1 VAVPA
6 VARAQAA
13 PAATAPAATAPAATA
28 PAATAPAAT
37 APAATAPSPPLPVVT
52 ACVRS
57 LPPAAYTRVPVF
69 VHAEVVDAADSAA
82 RPAVDA
88 LAAEVARRTRAR
100 VWPTA
105 AAAAAAESAGRL
117 APADSTPGWPALAWA
132 GLRPLRVVARRGG
145 ALAWAAPTADPGLD
159 PALAGADTAAA
170 ALLAQALGDARGAG
184 AGVPDAAVRGDSLP
198 FELRLAHPEVRGRT
212 RVWGSV
218 PARGA
223 SGVFSLAVPWR
234 DHAQITD
241 SHIDLRY
248 PAAAQRR
255 GRQGALLL
263 EFVVGADGRV
273 EDATVRASAPPASAL
288 APGVPAVGPED
299 PDGFAAA
306 ARRAVVGARWLPAFV
321 GGCPVRERIALPLA
335 FTLSR

>member
-1 VAVPA
+1 
-6 VARAQAA
+6 
-13 PAATAPAATAPAATA
+13 
-28 PAATAPAAT
+28 
-37 APAATAPSPPLPVVT
+37 
-52 ACVRS
+52 VRS

-105 AAAAAAESAGRL
+105 AAAAAAESAGATGAGRLDPRL
-117 APADSTPGWPALAWA
+117 AGA
-132 GLRPLRVVARRGG
+132 RVGGAAAAARGGPARR